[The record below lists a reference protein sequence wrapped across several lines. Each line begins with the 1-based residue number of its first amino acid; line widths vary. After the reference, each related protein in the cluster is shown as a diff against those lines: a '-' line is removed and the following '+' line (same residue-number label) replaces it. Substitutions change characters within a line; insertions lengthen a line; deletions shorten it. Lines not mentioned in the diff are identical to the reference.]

1 MTTTAIDGTFGP
13 RTDGD
18 AAVEVRGLH
27 RRYGKGAQAHHAVRG
42 VDLDV
47 RPGQVT
53 ALLGTNGA
61 GKTST
66 LEVIEGLAAPSE
78 GTVRVLGLDP
88 VADRDRVRPRLGVL
102 LQRSGFPGD
111 LTVREVLQLW
121 HDTTTG
127 ARPVD
132 EALDQVRLGE
142 RAGVRVLSLSGG
154 EQRRLDLACTLMGRP
169 EVVVLDEP
177 TTGLDVE
184 RRRDVWDIVAGL
196 RDHGTAVLFSTH
208 HLEEVEELADEV
220 AILHQGQISR
230 RGSVAEVVEGHPAS
244 IRFATPYDASG
255 SPRAL
260 PPLPGDLTRAAGR
273 GRDAARSDAVTT
285 LRTQELQTALH
296 RLLGWA
302 EAEQV
307 RLEQLRAENASLESV
322 FLEIAGHQTAT
333 DPVETAPEE
342 TR

>member
-1 MTTTAIDGTFGP
+1 MTTTATGTPGSSAS
-13 RTDGD
+13 RTDG
-18 AAVEVRGLH
+18 AAAIEVRGLH
-27 RRYGKGAQAHHAVRG
+27 RRYGKGADGHHAVRG
-42 VDLDV
+42 VDIDV

-142 RAGVRVLSLSGG
+142 RADVRVLSLSGG
-154 EQRRLDLACTLMGRP
+154 EQRRLDLACTLLGRP

-220 AILHQGQISR
+220 AILHQGRISR
-230 RGSVAEVVEGHPAS
+230 RGTVADIVEGHPAGV
-244 IRFATPYDASG
+244 RFATPYDAAG
-255 SPRAL
+255 APLAL
-260 PPLPGDLTRAAGR
+260 PPLPGEVTRAPGR
-273 GRDAARSDAVTT
+273 GREAARPDAVTT
-285 LRTQELQTALH
+285 VRTHELQTTLH
-296 RLLGWA
+296 RLLNWA

-322 FLEIAGHQTAT
+322 FLEIAGHAT
-333 DPVETAPEE
+333 TPETAPEE